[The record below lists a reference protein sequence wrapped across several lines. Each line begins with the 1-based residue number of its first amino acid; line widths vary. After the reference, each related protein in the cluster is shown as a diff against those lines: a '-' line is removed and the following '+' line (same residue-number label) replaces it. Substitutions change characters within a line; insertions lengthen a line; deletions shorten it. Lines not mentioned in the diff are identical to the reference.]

1 MRILGFILLALSFN
15 HTYAQLHA
23 GIPASDTLGAEDLNG
38 NPSFIGGIANG
49 GSTSHGVW

>member
-1 MRILGFILLALSFN
+1 MRILISILAGLLSTLVN
-15 HTYAQLHA
+15 AQLA

-49 GSTSHGVW
+49 GSTAHGVW